1 MSVSDYPD
9 YIACLDA
16 MRRCHLT
23 FSPSEAQAV
32 AVGLLAGGVGG
43 PDQHWATAMYADLDP
58 EDALAQECRTCLD
71 SLYRATGEAVQGL
84 DFGLQLFLPPGDC
97 EDYRPGM
104 ALRDWAQGFLYG
116 FGLVGEKAV
125 SARLSQ
131 EGREALQDFYEIGNL
146 DVSEASSDEDEQA
159 AIAEIEEYLRV
170 AAMLI
175 YEDMH
180 ARQPSG
186 EVSHEIH

>member
-9 YIACLDA
+9 YIACHDA

-32 AVGLLAGGVGG
+32 AVGLLAGAVG
-43 PDQHWATAMYADLDP
+43 DREQHWAAAMYADLDP
-58 EDALAQECRTCLD
+58 DDALAQECRACLD
-71 SLYRATGEAVQGL
+71 SLYRATGEEMQGL
-84 DFGLQLFLPPGDC
+84 DFGLQLFLPPGDS
-97 EDYRPGM
+97 EEYPPGM

-116 FGLVGEKAV
+116 FGLAGEKAA
-125 SARLSQ
+125 SAHLSQ

-146 DVSEASSDEDEQA
+146 DVSSESMHEEERA